1 MHLSP
6 YSERGLRQGSTK
18 NAPNAATETEP
29 LGHITQPAIR
39 RHQQLLS
46 MQWTACFRGGM
57 GVPGS
62 LQFSG
67 GLQADASSLS
77 RQQLPSEPQL
87 GDLGTSCCWKPDYHL
102 RQLLVEA
109 ISMGIFLLAC

>member
-1 MHLSP
+1 MHLSL

-18 NAPNAATETEP
+18 NAPNAAKETEP

-46 MQWTACFRGGM
+46 MQWTPCFPGGM
-57 GVPGS
+57 GVRGS

-77 RQQLPSEPQL
+77 RQQLPSEPHSSGIWAL
-87 GDLGTSCCWKPDYHL
+87 AITGSLSPTAVACSK
-102 RQLLVEA
+102 A